1 MEYLYDKKI
10 VWLLCPAYNEDKII
24 EISAEKLIYQLNNL
38 ISNNIISSE
47 SKILF
52 IDDGSDD
59 ETWNKIEKLHSNN
72 NFVRGLK
79 LATNVGQEK
88 ALYAGIEYAKDYCD
102 AVITL
107 DADLQDDISKLY
119 EFILKFYEGRDIV
132 YGIHYRRNNDKI
144 FKRLTSISY
153 YKLIK
158 FLKIKSIPHHSE
170 CRLLSKMVM
179 ERLMKYQE
187 SESFLRGT
195 IFKLSNNYDIVTYER
210 QKRIGGETKYSY
222 GQLFSVAIKSII
234 TETGVPVRYILF
246 LGILITFFSPIML
259 IEGFKAFSIWFLGGL
274 QITCIGIIG
283 EYIVL
288 NMLQSKRQPKF
299 FIDKIL

>member
-1 MEYLYDKKI
+1 MEQSYEKKI
-10 VWLLCPAYNEDKII
+10 IWLLCPAYNEDKII
-24 EISAEKLIYQLNNL
+24 EISAERLISQLNML
-38 ISNNIISSE
+38 ISKNIISSE
-47 SKILF
+47 SKIFF
-52 IDDGSDD
+52 IDDGSND
-59 ETWNKIEKLHSNN
+59 ETWNKIENLHSGN
-72 NFVRGLK
+72 NFIKGLK

-88 ALYAGIEYAKDYCD
+88 ALYAAIEYAKDYCD

-107 DADLQDDISKLY
+107 DTDLQDDISKLE
-119 EFILKFYEGRDIV
+119 EFILKFYEGKDIV
-132 YGIHYRRNNDKI
+132 YGIHYRRNKDKI
-144 FKRLTSISY
+144 FKKLTSIIY
-153 YKLIK
+153 YQLIR

-195 IFKLSNNYDIVTYER
+195 IFKLSNNYDIVKYER

-234 TETGVPVRYILF
+234 TETGVPIRYILF
-246 LGILITFFSPIML
+246 LGILIMFFSPIML
-259 IEGFKAFSIWFLGGL
+259 FAGFKLFSIWFLGGL
-274 QITCIGIIG
+274 QIACIGIIG

-288 NMLQSKRQPKF
+288 SMFQSKKQPKF